1 MDIIKK
7 AYKFRLYPNQD
18 QRILIAKTLGS
29 CRYIF
34 NHFLNKWNITYK
46 TTNRGLSYSEC
57 SKELPI
63 LKIQLPWLKEVDS
76 TALQTTLRHLDIAF
90 KSFFKKQNGYPK
102 FKSKRNIIQSYTSK
116 FTNNNIRI
124 ENKYIKLPKLGNVKF
139 KQSKEV
145 KGRIISATI
154 KRTASNKYYV
164 SLLVEETKPV
174 AFNKTNSQVGIDL
187 GLKEFLVL
195 SNGETVP
202 NIRTYQSL
210 ECKLAKLQR
219 SLSRKEKGS
228 SNYYKNKIKIA
239 RIHEKI
245 ANIRLDHLHKVTTT
259 LVKNHDFIAVEN
271 LSVNSMLKNKYLS
284 KSISDASFSK
294 FVELLSYKV
303 DWYDKTLIKIGKF
316 FPSSQLCSSCG
327 YKNTKVKNLSI
338 RKWICPKCQANHD
351 RDLNASINI
360 LNEGLRIALQTT
372 VGATGIA

>member
-1 MDIIKK
+1 MDIIQK

-18 QRILIAKTLGS
+18 QQTLIAKTLGS

-46 TTNRGLSYSEC
+46 TSNKGLSYSEC

-90 KSFFKKQNGYPK
+90 KNFFKKRNGYPK
-102 FKSKRNIIQSYTSK
+102 FKSKRNKTQSYTSK

-139 KQSKEV
+139 KQSKKV
-145 KGRIISATI
+145 KGRIISATVR
-154 KRTASNKYYV
+154 RTSSNKYYV
-164 SLLVEETKPV
+164 SLLVEEAKPIV
-174 AFNKTNSQVGIDL
+174 FNKTNSQVGIDL
-187 GLKEFLVL
+187 GLKEFLIL

-202 NIRTYQSL
+202 NIKSYQSL
-210 ECKLAKLQR
+210 EYKLVKLQR
-219 SLSRKEKGS
+219 SLARKEKGS

-245 ANIRLDHLHKVTTT
+245 ANIRLDYLHKVTTA
-259 LVKNHDFIAVEN
+259 LVKNHDFIAIET
-271 LSVNSMLKNKYLS
+271 LDVNNMLKNNYLS
-284 KSISDASFSK
+284 KSLSDASFSK
-294 FVELLSYKV
+294 FAELLIYKAN
-303 DWYDKTLIKIGKF
+303 WYGKTVIKVGRLF
-316 FPSSQLCSSCG
+316 ASSQLCSSCG
-327 YKNTKVKNLSI
+327 YKNAKVKNLSV
-338 RKWICPKCQANHD
+338 RKWTCPKCQIKHD

-360 LNEGLRIALQTT
+360 LNEGLRIALQRT